1 MGMFKMITVS
11 IVELLSIGLAI
22 TLLLAVACVILVLG
36 VLFGSK
42 LTDWLDNRRNRRI
55 VEQMRKDL
63 DDLDK

>member
-1 MGMFKMITVS
+1 MITVS

>member
-1 MGMFKMITVS
+1 MFKMITVS